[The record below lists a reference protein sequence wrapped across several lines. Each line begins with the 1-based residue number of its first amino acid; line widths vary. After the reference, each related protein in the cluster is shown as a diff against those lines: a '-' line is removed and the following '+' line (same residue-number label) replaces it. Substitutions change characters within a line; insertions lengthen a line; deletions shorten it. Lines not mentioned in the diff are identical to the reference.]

1 MWMIYPVAGP
11 DDARW
16 QGRPVW
22 ERVVVEAETP
32 ALARLRAAALERPA
46 NEVRLGNES
55 LRFHSA
61 FEDEKLYWVRPL
73 GAVEAAAC
81 RGEAPDPPL
90 AGVVAALPRRN
101 QADLDG

>member
-11 DDARW
+11 EDARW

-22 ERVVVEAETP
+22 ERVVVQADSP

-46 NEVRLGNES
+46 AEARLGNES
-55 LRFHSA
+55 LRFRSA

-73 GAVEAAAC
+73 RAAEAAAC
-81 RGEAPDPPL
+81 RGRAPDPPL
-90 AGVVAALPRRN
+90 ADVLAVLPR
-101 QADLDG
+101 QTEGA